1 MGGQLEVDSIPGEG
15 SRFWFDLDLPPIS
28 KGSISSEPRE
38 RKLIAVRGEKQ
49 SVLIAD
55 DQADNRELL
64 RDMLVPLGF
73 KVYEA
78 ENGQSCLHQ
87 MMAAQPDVLLVDL
100 RMPMIRGEE
109 VIRRLRQSAE
119 FQEMVIIAISASAFD
134 HDRERCIAAGAN
146 DFLPKPFRL
155 SKLLDLLSH
164 HLELELVFEA
174 DNPKAKPELS
184 YQSHLVVLPADLWN
198 TLMELAKRGDIRQLR
213 QQAEQL
219 PILDTRYGPLAEE
232 LHHLADRFQIKKIL
246 QLISAAPH
254 ED

>member
-1 MGGQLEVDSIPGEG
+1 
-15 SRFWFDLDLPPIS
+15 
-28 KGSISSEPRE
+28 
-38 RKLIAVRGEKQ
+38 
-49 SVLIAD
+49 
-55 DQADNRELL
+55 
-64 RDMLVPLGF
+64 MLVPLGF

-87 MMAAQPDVLLVDL
+87 MIAIRPDVLLVDL

-109 VIRRLRQSAE
+109 VIRRLRKSAE
-119 FQEMVIIAISASAFD
+119 FRAMVIIAISASAFD

-174 DNPKAKPELS
+174 DIPKANPVVS
-184 YQSHLVVLPADLWN
+184 YRSQPVVLPADLWN
-198 TLMELAKRGDIRQLR
+198 TLMELAKRGDIRKLR

-219 PILDTRYGPLAEE
+219 PELDARYGPFAEE
-232 LHHLADRFQIKKIL
+232 LHHLAESFQIKKIL
-246 QLISAAPH
+246 QIISAVPH
-254 ED
+254 GD